1 MLIWDISNPSQ
12 PITACSLFGKMHI
25 HICMYIR
32 AVFVWKEVTQGAICQ
47 MPECPSSISFGCHH
61 FHCTTILDLSLL
73 TFFITYPWFISS
85 EKNTIFESDCIGPN
99 RFWPRTQLHPKSKYN
114 SFHWIIIAFHE
125 TLLMRIRTF
134 SIFGMTYFALIIM
147 FDLLLRAFH
156 KNEVDIIANRR
167 GGKIYI
173 IQLIV
178 KMWV

>member
-1 MLIWDISNPSQ
+1 
-12 PITACSLFGKMHI
+12 
-25 HICMYIR
+25 MYIR

-85 EKNTIFESDCIGPN
+85 EKYYFQVRLHWTYAN
-99 RFWPRTQLHPKSKYN
+99 RFWPCTQLYPIHY
-114 SFHWIIIAFHE
+114 WIKILLHE

-134 SIFGMTYFALIIM
+134 STCGMTYFALIIM

-156 KNEVDIIANRR
+156 KNEVDIIASRR
-167 GGKIYI
+167 GRKIYFK
-173 IQLIV
+173 QLIV

>member
-1 MLIWDISNPSQ
+1 M
-12 PITACSLFGKMHI
+12 
-25 HICMYIR
+25 
-32 AVFVWKEVTQGAICQ
+32 WKEVTQGAICQ

-85 EKNTIFESDCIGPN
+85 EKNTIFEPDCIWLTLAGLDQEPN
-99 RFWPRTQLHPKSKYN
+99 CIQKSKYN
-114 SFHWIIIAFHE
+114 LFHWIIIAFHE

-156 KNEVDIIANRR
+156 KNEVNIYNCKQERR
-167 GGKIYI
+167 KDLYHTVDCENVSVTVTF
-173 IQLIV
+173 QF
-178 KMWV
+178 